1 METAATIVDSLAN
14 KFILRC
20 HDIYDEL
27 YGDTCTAVYLDVED
41 AVQSVGT
48 EFNVESASAICGYT
62 NANDYA
68 DLAALHLSNVQQ
80 PSYGV
85 FIGCE
90 KSEGILVQ
98 VDGLC
103 ALIDSLIHGN
113 SAAITLQAPS

>member
-1 METAATIVDSLAN
+1 METTATILDSLSY

-20 HDIYDEL
+20 HDRCDEL
-27 YGDTCTAVYLDVED
+27 YGDTCSAAYLDVQD

-48 EFNVESASAICGYT
+48 EFNVESVSAIFGYT

-85 FIGCE
+85 LIGCE
-90 KSEGILVQ
+90 KSVGILVQ
-98 VDGLC
+98 VNGLC

-113 SAAITLQAPS
+113 SAAITLQAAS

>member
-1 METAATIVDSLAN
+1 MDPLSN

-20 HDIYDEL
+20 HDTYDEL
-27 YGDTCTAVYLDVED
+27 YGDTYTAVYLDVED

-48 EFNVESASAICGYT
+48 EFNVESVSAFFGDT

-85 FIGCE
+85 LIGCE
-90 KSEGILVQ
+90 KSVEILVQ
-98 VDGLC
+98 VNGLC
-103 ALIDSLIHGN
+103 ALIDNLIHGN
-113 SAAITLQAPS
+113 SVAIRLQAAS

>member
-48 EFNVESASAICGYT
+48 EFNVESVSAICGYT
-62 NANDYA
+62 NAHDYA

-85 FIGCE
+85 FIGC
-90 KSEGILVQ
+90 
-98 VDGLC
+98 DGLC
-103 ALIDSLIHGN
+103 ALIDSLIDGN

>member
-1 METAATIVDSLAN
+1 METAATIVDSLSN

-27 YGDTCTAVYLDVED
+27 YGDTDVYLDVED

-48 EFNVESASAICGYT
+48 EFNVESVSAIFGYT

-85 FIGCE
+85 LIGCE
-90 KSEGILVQ
+90 KSVGILVQ
-98 VDGLC
+98 VNGLC
-103 ALIDSLIHGN
+103 ALIDSLILGN
-113 SAAITLQAPS
+113 SAAITLQAAS